1 MQGFVREG
9 HGEDH
14 LSVAVEFEDDET
26 SDHPS
31 TTKEVQLLT
40 LEFGGKLEKWQIV
53 VSVGQGDTSEAEIY
67 WRFLKPGASA
77 IYVYMDGD

>member
-1 MQGFVREG
+1 
-9 HGEDH
+9 
-14 LSVAVEFEDDET
+14 
-26 SDHPS
+26 
-31 TTKEVQLLT
+31 LT